1 MTTLRDDLVEKLE
14 QENDELRERIR
25 VHEEIVG
32 IRIEVPLVFGLT
44 SHEAMLFGLLLK
56 RDLVTKEMAML
67 GLYGDRPN
75 LDPEI
80 KIVDVYICKARK
92 KLKRFGVEIETVWG
106 RGFRLTA
113 ESKAIAQGLLD
124 QARAA

>member
-1 MTTLRDDLVEKLE
+1 MTALRDDLVQALE

-25 VHEEIVG
+25 VLEEIVG

-44 SHEAMLFGLLLK
+44 AHEAMLFGLLLK
-56 RDLVTKEMAML
+56 RDLVTKDLAML

-80 KIVDVYICKARK
+80 KIVDVYVCKARK
-92 KLKRFGVEIETVWG
+92 KLRRFGVEIETVWG
-106 RGFRLTA
+106 RGYRLSA
-113 ESKAIAQGLLD
+113 QSKAIAQRLLD

>member
-1 MTTLRDDLVEKLE
+1 MTTLRDDYVKALE

-25 VHEEIVG
+25 VLEEMVG
-32 IRIEVPLVFGLT
+32 IRVEVPLVFGLT

-56 RDLVTKEMAML
+56 RDLVTKEMAMV

-92 KLKRFGVEIETVWG
+92 KLRRFGVEIETVWG
-106 RGFRLTA
+106 RVYRLSP
-113 ESKAIAQGLLD
+113 ECKAIAQSHLD

>member
-14 QENDELRERIR
+14 QENDELRERVR
-25 VHEEIVG
+25 VLEEMVG

-44 SHEAMLFGLLLK
+44 THEAMLFGLLLK
-56 RDLVTKEMAML
+56 RDLVSKEMAMV

-80 KIVDVYICKARK
+80 KIVDVYVCKARK
-92 KLKRFGVEIETVWG
+92 KLRGFGVEIETVWG
-106 RGFRLTA
+106 RGYRLSA
-113 ESKAIAQGLLD
+113 ECKAIALGLLE